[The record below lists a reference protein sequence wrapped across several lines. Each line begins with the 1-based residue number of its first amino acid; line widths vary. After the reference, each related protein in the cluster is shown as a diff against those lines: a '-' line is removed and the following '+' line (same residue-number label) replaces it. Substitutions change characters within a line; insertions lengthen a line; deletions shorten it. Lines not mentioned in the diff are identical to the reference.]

1 MTTRSRRQTA
11 MRSPVRESTARTE
24 AKVSPWLALGVLIAT
39 LLTRLPFIGPGYG
52 LDPDSYRLVL
62 AARGIADGAY
72 RASRLP
78 GYPVHEYL
86 VALTPARY
94 DPVVSNLV
102 TAIFSSLAVM
112 FFFLLL
118 SEMKVRQPLL
128 LTAAF
133 AFVPVF
139 FIHSVDTMDYAF
151 ALAFLLAG
159 TYFVVAGCPVLG
171 GVMLGLAIGSRI
183 TSGAMLV
190 PLTLWIVLAR
200 DALANWRRHAAS
212 LWLGALAVAALC
224 FIPVFARYGLGFW
237 AFADNVAYPSALEIA
252 DKMVLQV
259 WGRLGTLGLLVALL
273 AVPFLPATRQALG
286 DASLRPTIAMSLSAI
301 AIYVV
306 AFLRLPHESAY
317 LLPAVPFVL
326 LLLGLVLPDRLLQI
340 LAVLVILAPF
350 LTFSRYGPSLQG
362 PVIENHQMR
371 VQRQGEID
379 EIVAA
384 LSELPQDAVL
394 VAGPWRPALA
404 VALSERV
411 GYPDVVEFLREGGDY
426 SPDALK
432 GRPIYY
438 MPDIAEYHLRATG
451 IDLEEIGAQPL
462 EVGGLSDEENG

>member
-1 MTTRSRRQTA
+1 VNAAGVGAARS
-11 MRSPVRESTARTE
+11 VESRPAPRL
-24 AKVSPWLALGVLIAT
+24 VFFVFMAT
-39 LLTRLPFIGPGYG
+39 LLTRLPFIRPGYG
-52 LDPDSYRLVL
+52 LDPDSYRLVI
-62 AARGIADGAY
+62 ATREIADGTY

-94 DPVVSNLV
+94 DPLMSNLL
-102 TAIFSSLAVM
+102 TATFSALAVM

-118 SEMKVRQPLL
+118 SELKVRQPLL

-133 AFVPVF
+133 AFVPIF
-139 FIHSVDTMDYAF
+139 FIHSVDTMDYVF

-159 TYFVVAGCPVLG
+159 TYFVVAGRPAIG

-200 DALANWRRHAAS
+200 DALTNWRRHAAS
-212 LWLGALAVAALC
+212 LWLGALAVGALC

-237 AFADNVAYPSALEIA
+237 AFADNVTYPTARELLEQG
-252 DKMVLQV
+252 VLQV
-259 WGRLGTLGLLVALL
+259 WGRLGTLGLLAALL
-273 AVPFLPATRQALG
+273 AVPFLRATRLALG
-286 DASLRPTIAMSLSAI
+286 DASLRPTIALSLSAV

-306 AFLRLPHESAY
+306 AFLRLPHEVAY

-340 LAVLVILAPF
+340 LALLVILSPF

-362 PVIENHQMR
+362 PVLANHQMR
-371 VQRQGEID
+371 VERQSEID

-384 LSELPQDAVL
+384 LSELPEDAVL

-404 VALSERV
+404 VALYKQV

-426 SPDALK
+426 SPDALR
-432 GRPIYY
+432 GRAVYY
-438 MPDIAEYHLRATG
+438 MPGIAESHLRATG
-451 IDLEEIGAQPL
+451 IDLEEVGARPL
-462 EVGGLSDEENG
+462 EVGFIPAE